1 MVGFWHR
8 VSQISKISMDGST
21 LILWIIYG
29 LSMDY
34 LWIIYVSMDYL
45 LFNISKISMDYLCF
59 STISNDMND

>member
-1 MVGFWHR
+1 
-8 VSQISKISMDGST
+8 
-21 LILWIIYG
+21 
-29 LSMDY
+29 MDY